1 MRHLATLGVGIF
13 MAQTVS
19 AATVAVIDSGLDV
32 QHERLSSSVWIN
44 DGETAGNSQD
54 EDQNG
59 FPDDI
64 YGWNFA
70 ENNNLLL
77 DPRFAGGFP
86 EDCFEF
92 FRRQGRL
99 AAGTG
104 TPEDKQWIM
113 NKQKNPL
120 FVAELMRFGNY
131 VHGTHVAGVATGLK
145 DSAKAIGIKIIPT
158 AQSVDPRSTL
168 GEELKKAFEEMPVMT
183 GEEEGIRDTIIRFVI
198 RKVVDAQ
205 SGTVTRA
212 IDYAAKQEALVAN
225 GSFGVSMAAIKP
237 ILKGFL
243 GLFGKGGDEDVKT
256 YATYLIDRMNQK
268 ASEAIN
274 RAPNTVFVFA
284 AGNDGNNNDEIPVSP
299 AGVQSDV
306 VISVAATNGLT
317 GLASFSNYGLSVDV
331 AAPGVNIRSTV
342 PGNRILEMSGTSM
355 AAPYVTHVVDQVR
368 ETNPELTSAQVKK
381 LVVETVDEKAFLKGK
396 VKSAGIVNLE
406 RAVLAAKLSRTQA
419 LEQAIAQSRRSVA
432 DQKAVETGTV
442 LESANL
448 FVAPLPS
455 PIAL

>member
-44 DGETAGNSQD
+44 DGETDGNSQD

-77 DPRFAGGFP
+77 DPRFSGGFP

-145 DSAKAIGIKIIPT
+145 DSSKAIGIKIIPT
-158 AQSVDPRSTL
+158 AQSVDPRLTL

-256 YATYLIDRMNQK
+256 YATYLIERMNQK

-406 RAVLAAKLSRTQA
+406 RAVLAAKLSRTQG
-419 LEQAIAQSRRSVA
+419 LEEAIAQSRRSVA

-442 LESANL
+442 LESVNL